1 MSQEL
6 KRDQQANVGDETEG
20 SKNIEAFSFHLH
32 LRIKLLTDVKKSAE
46 RYIATNGREKPQT
59 NHHLEEESKI
69 VANCDIMSHYKQVIE
84 FYTERSCSTIHHFL

>member
-1 MSQEL
+1 
-6 KRDQQANVGDETEG
+6 VGDETEG

-59 NHHLEEESKI
+59 NHHLLKKNRQTNSSD
-69 VANCDIMSHYKQVIE
+69 A
-84 FYTERSCSTIHHFL
+84 